1 MSSEQPT
8 VIDELIENAYER
20 QKDFPGPHSL
30 IPEKHIALVTCM
42 DSRID
47 VFRIFGLHSGEAHII
62 RNAGGIVTDDVLRS
76 LVLSQRFLQTRE
88 VVLVHHTDCG
98 LQRFR
103 EDELR
108 ERIAS
113 EVGFE
118 PPYLFG
124 AFNNI
129 DESVRRSIA
138 RVMEHPFLQH
148 RTHIRG
154 FVYDVE
160 TGITRE
166 VAAAAAPRLTTP

>member
-8 VIDELIENAYER
+8 VVDELIENARER

-62 RNAGGIVTDDVLRS
+62 RNGGGIVTDDVLRS

-138 RVMEHPFLQH
+138 RVMEHPFLPH
-148 RTHIRG
+148 RTRIRG

-160 TGITRE
+160 TGATRE
-166 VAAAAAPRLTTP
+166 VAPSAVSRQTTP